1 MVHEADSLRGRKER
15 SKRRSRPRGGAA
27 LEKFRPSL
35 LGKGLSLDRCD
46 HHRSAGDRS
55 AGAGDGGGSERS
67 GGMEDIDSNDD
78 GGEAATPTTNK
89 EDLAL
94 RDSCESPIVMA
105 GGFGMAEGPFLTG
118 GKDSDEDVSRMTTP
132 AHTRPKPRA
141 PAVSSAPAEPV
152 PEELD
157 ERDTRDERRDE
168 RDESAESRP
177 PSRPRSRPKS
187 RSRSWSRSR
196 SRAKKPPATAPPE
209 GARVVGLI

>member
-1 MVHEADSLRGRKER
+1 MAMAHEADSLRGRKER
-15 SKRRSRPRGGAA
+15 SKRRSRPRGGAR

-35 LGKGLSLDRCD
+35 LGKGSSLDRCD
-46 HHRSAGDRS
+46 HRHRS
-55 AGAGDGGGSERS
+55 AGAGDGGSDRGG
-67 GGMEDIDSNDD
+67 GGMEDIDSDDD

-118 GKDSDEDVSRMTTP
+118 GKASDEDVSRMTTP
-132 AHTRPKPRA
+132 AHARPKPRA
-141 PAVSSAPAEPV
+141 PAASSAPAEPV

-157 ERDTRDERRDE
+157 KRDKHDE
-168 RDESAESRP
+168 RDESRP

-196 SRAKKPPATAPPE
+196 SRAKKPPPTAPPE
-209 GARVVGLI
+209 GARVLGLI